1 MFMTPT
7 IMLAIAIAAVALI
20 VVVYTVRRA
29 GQTGRSFELGAV
41 STRWLSELRRDE
53 PWTRS

>member
-1 MFMTPT
+1 
-7 IMLAIAIAAVALI
+7 MLALI
-20 VVVYTVRRA
+20 VVAIVVVLGLVVLAMRR
-29 GQTGRSFELGAV
+29 GMQSETFDLGAV

>member
-1 MFMTPT
+1 
-7 IMLAIAIAAVALI
+7 MLVIAIAAI
-20 VVVYTVRRA
+20 VVVAGLILLMVRR
-29 GQTGRSFELGAV
+29 GMQSNTLDLGAV